1 MSLRG
6 RLTKLERVHGVGRC
20 PHCRGRDER
29 LTVFGPSCAAV
40 DYLASLCRSGED
52 SYVRMTPNAF

>member
-29 LTVFGPSCAAV
+29 LTDV
-40 DYLASLCRSGED
+40 SGN
-52 SYVRMTPNAF
+52 VVKAILK